1 MTSDKMRI
9 VFMGTPD
16 FALAS
21 LKALVENH
29 YNVVGVVTVAD
40 KPSGRGQKLHQ
51 SPVKLYAE
59 SKGIPVLQ
67 PIKLKDETFVNALK
81 ALQPDLQIV
90 VAFRM
95 LPEVVWRLPK
105 YGTFNLHAS
114 LLPNYRG
121 AAPINW
127 AIING
132 EKETGVTTFFI
143 DEKIDTGA
151 IIAQEVTP
159 IESHETAGTL
169 HDKLMVQGAELVLK
183 TVDSI
188 AEGTCT
194 TQPQNKEVTFAEAP
208 KIYKET
214 CKIDWQAEGMTIER
228 LVRGMSPYPTA
239 WTAFVQKG
247 EVLNVKVYDALFEPV
262 SHQYP
267 IGELLVDK
275 KGLRVAV
282 KDGYIKLLEL
292 QLPAKK
298 RMKTKDLLNG
308 FSFDNTTIL

>member
-188 AEGTCT
+188 AEGSCT

-208 KIYKET
+208 KIYKDT

-282 KDGYIKLLEL
+282 KDGYIQLL
-292 QLPAKK
+292 
-298 RMKTKDLLNG
+298 
-308 FSFDNTTIL
+308 

>member
-208 KIYKET
+208 KIYRET

-298 RMKTKDLLNG
+298 RMKTCDLLNG